1 MEKNKKNPRLYYFS
15 FFFPC
20 ERSRAADCGAGC
32 LPSEP
37 SLHKEEKAKAEL
49 SQPSRP
55 CSFSWLL
62 PAWAEPKAQ
71 PQKSPQQIHCS
82 LLDSFNPPWKSP
94 LGVSPG
100 CSCDPAHQTPATRP
114 GLNCCIF
121 SAANAGCACFPKIN
135 THDCISWQP
144 ACWTSARRD
153 GSKEHKPVTG
163 NCMRAA
169 KPPHF
174 HTDLTAGVEQHPICA
189 KKRMQQRKHACWFSF
204 PPQPQL
210 CKAFLC

>member
-1 MEKNKKNPRLYYFS
+1 MLGTWIKHLFEGNNRPLHGSCSTKKKNKKNHRGSERCSSPHGQSLAQSAAASMNQPETTRKKNKKKNPRLYYFS

-71 PQKSPQQIHCS
+71 PQKSPRQSHCS
-82 LLDSFNPPWKSP
+82 LLGSFNPPWKSP
-94 LGVSPG
+94 LGVS
-100 CSCDPAHQTPATRP
+100 R
-114 GLNCCIF
+114 
-121 SAANAGCACFPKIN
+121 
-135 THDCISWQP
+135 
-144 ACWTSARRD
+144 
-153 GSKEHKPVTG
+153 
-163 NCMRAA
+163 
-169 KPPHF
+169 
-174 HTDLTAGVEQHPICA
+174 
-189 KKRMQQRKHACWFSF
+189 
-204 PPQPQL
+204 
-210 CKAFLC
+210 